1 MRLELYSQA
10 RENMARIQ
18 QENNNLNFYDS
29 DESIDLEKINKQK
42 LDYLF
47 NNKMAKYLYKKEYN
61 QYGGGCTICLAE
73 FNKKSEVSITT
84 CNYVFH
90 YKCIHDW
97 LYQNV
102 KNPKFPNC
110 SHEVLKE
117 EDEFNIKEKE
127 INIIRVRR
135 RQGINLNNINQ
146 PYNFNRG
153 LLIQIVEKIINL
165 LLKDKELGTI
175 KFFIKCI

>member
-61 QYGGGCTICLAE
+61 QYGGGCTIWLAE

-84 CNYVFH
+84 CNHVFH

-102 KNPKFPNC
+102 KNPKCPNC

-135 RQGINLNNINQ
+135 RQGT
-146 PYNFNRG
+146 NF
-153 LLIQIVEKIINL
+153 K
-165 LLKDKELGTI
+165 
-175 KFFIKCI
+175 